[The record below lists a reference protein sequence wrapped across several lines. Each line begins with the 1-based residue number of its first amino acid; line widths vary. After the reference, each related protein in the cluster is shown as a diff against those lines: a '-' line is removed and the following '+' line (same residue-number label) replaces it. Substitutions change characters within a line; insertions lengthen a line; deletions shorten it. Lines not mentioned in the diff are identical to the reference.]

1 MTTPFFSIP
10 VQIALLSLLGYLS
23 GSLMPSLWITRAIK
37 GVDVRDGGSG
47 HATTTNTI
55 RQVGFLPGALVLLID
70 ISKGFFPTYLAMNI
84 VPSPWAPVFVTV
96 SAVIGHCWPVFG
108 GFRGGMGLA
117 TAGGGLLAVQ
127 PVSVLIALGLLVV
140 LLLTIRHAAK
150 ATVFTAVLITPVFW
164 LFGLRGMILWMAG
177 FFSLII
183 SVRFL
188 SNWNRKY
195 RELWLDREKK
205 NTDQPF
211 QP

>member
-70 ISKGFFPTYLAMNI
+70 ISKGFFPAYLAMNI